1 MNSTFRRGMSGCF
14 AREAVAEP
22 RTCRNGHASVE
33 YNQPGL

>member
-14 AREAVAEP
+14 AREAVAES
-22 RTCRNGHASVE
+22 CIYGNGHAPVG

>member
-22 RTCRNGHASVE
+22 CIYGNGHAPVE
-33 YNQPGL
+33 YNQPDL